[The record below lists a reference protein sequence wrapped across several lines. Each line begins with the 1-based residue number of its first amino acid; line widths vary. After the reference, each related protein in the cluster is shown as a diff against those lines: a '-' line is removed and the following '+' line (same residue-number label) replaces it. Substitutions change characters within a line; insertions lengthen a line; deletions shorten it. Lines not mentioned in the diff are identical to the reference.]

1 MPGDIMTTNTIHLEE
16 GETLEVGNMLTP
28 GANGILKI
36 GEGDMQWQVVK
47 IYTMP
52 DHQRGAKVMRVK

>member
-1 MPGDIMTTNTIHLEE
+1 M
-16 GETLEVGNMLTP
+16 MLTP